1 MVGALIEFL
10 RRGVVEPAALECDL
24 DQILASTPFFK
35 PEFTL
40 NERLRELSELVRV
53 GPAEAQGRIAA
64 AQR

>member
-1 MVGALIEFL
+1 MVCALIEFL
-10 RRGVVEPAALECDL
+10 RRGVVEPAALERDL

-53 GPAEAQGRIAA
+53 DPTEAQGRIAA